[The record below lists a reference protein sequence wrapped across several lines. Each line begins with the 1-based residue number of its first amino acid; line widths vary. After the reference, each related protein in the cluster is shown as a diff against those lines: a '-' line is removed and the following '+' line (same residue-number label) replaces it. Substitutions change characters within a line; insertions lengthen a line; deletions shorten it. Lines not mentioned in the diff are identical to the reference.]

1 MQFLKD
7 LFRDGFFGKLVRKQL
22 QNLNYMETEKS
33 LEPNT
38 NSSLRNIVVAIA
50 AVILSIALFL
60 VLQTENNPL
69 SLESQVKQS
78 TSLDVAFS
86 NNKPTLTEFYA
97 DWCTSCQAMAGDLG
111 EIKQAYGDRVNFV
124 MLNVDNTKW
133 LPEMLRYRVDG
144 IPHFV
149 FMDSS
154 GNAIAES
161 IGEQPK
167 GILEMDLDALIANN
181 PIPYANKTGQVSSF
195 EPQVTVTDDTNT
207 DTRKHGANVQSI

>member
-1 MQFLKD
+1 
-7 LFRDGFFGKLVRKQL
+7 
-22 QNLNYMETEKS
+22 MESEQ
-33 LEPNT
+33 LEPNSS
-38 NSSLRNIVVAIA
+38 NSVRNIVVAIA
-50 AVILSIALFL
+50 AIILSIALFL
-60 VLQTENNPL
+60 GLKTENNPL

-78 TSLDVAFS
+78 TSLDVAFA

-111 EIKQAYGDRVNFV
+111 EIKQEYGDRVNFV

-149 FMDSS
+149 FMDA
-154 GNAIAES
+154 GGQAIAES

-167 GILEMDLDALIANN
+167 GILEADLDALIANN
-181 PIPYANKTGQVSSF
+181 PIPYANKKGQVSSF
-195 EPQVTVTDDTNT
+195 EPQVKVTNDTNT
-207 DTRKHGANVQSI
+207 DPRLHGADVK

>member
-1 MQFLKD
+1 MSEQ
-7 LFRDGFFGKLVRKQL
+7 Q
-22 QNLNYMETEKS
+22 
-33 LEPNT
+33 LEPNNI
-38 NSSLRNIVVAIA
+38 NSSRNIVIAIA
-50 AVILSIALFL
+50 AVILSVALFIG
-60 VLQTENNPL
+60 LQTETSPL

-78 TSLDVAFS
+78 TPLEVAF
-86 NNKPTLTEFYA
+86 NNDKPTLTEFYA

-167 GILEMDLDALIANN
+167 GILEADLDALIADN
-181 PIPYANKTGQVSSF
+181 PIPYANKRGQVSSF
-195 EPQVTVTDDTNT
+195 EPKVKVTNDTNS
-207 DTRKHGANVQSI
+207 DPRSHGATVN

>member
-1 MQFLKD
+1 MESKQ
-7 LFRDGFFGKLVRKQL
+7 KLG
-22 QNLNYMETEKS
+22 
-33 LEPNT
+33 PNGN
-38 NSSLRNIVVAIA
+38 NSIRNIAVAIA
-50 AVILSIALFL
+50 AIILSIALFL
-60 VLQTENNPL
+60 GLKSESNPL
-69 SLESQVKQS
+69 SLEAQVRQS

-86 NNKPTLTEFYA
+86 NSKPTLTEFYA

-149 FMDSS
+149 FMDRA

-167 GILEMDLDALIANN
+167 SILEMDLDALIANN
-181 PIPYANKTGQVSSF
+181 PIPYANKNGQVSSF
-195 EPQVTVTDDTNT
+195 EPQVRVSDDTDT
-207 DTRKHGANVQSI
+207 DPRKHGATVR